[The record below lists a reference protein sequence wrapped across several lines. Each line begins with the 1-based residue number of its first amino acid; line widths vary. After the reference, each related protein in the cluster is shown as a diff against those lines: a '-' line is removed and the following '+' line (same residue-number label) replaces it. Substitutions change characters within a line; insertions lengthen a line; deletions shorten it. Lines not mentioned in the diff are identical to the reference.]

1 MEFIHP
7 VLNVQ
12 VDAIGGHYTITREER
27 LPHTDGEILYF
38 AGHAVVER
46 SCCGPGG
53 CGYALVAGHIVSF
66 CSGLSPE
73 GRLISVI
80 ETVRAEWYTEIAKVI
95 RLKEGVNQVH
105 FLCTDCHY
113 EVVF

>member
-1 MEFIHP
+1 MHP
-7 VLNVQ
+7 VLNAQ

-27 LPHTDGEILYF
+27 LPHVDGEILYF

-53 CGYALVAGHIVSF
+53 CGYALVAGHVVSLR
-66 CSGLSPE
+66 SGLSPC

-80 ETVRAEWYTEIAKVI
+80 EVIREEGYAEIAQAI